1 MRAHKEMVAT
11 NAVPLGQGARATGD
25 DHSRI
30 DIQPDNVIP
39 TNTAVNKVVSSDLD
53 SVDGNGDGQQ
63 GPDIHIHGAIPT
75 HTAAIENVFSDQ
87 DGSAAREDFTVLPT
101 NSLAKRRLSSDKA
114 LRASDG
120 DDQHHPDAHW
130 SNVIPTNSPSKADMS
145 SDQCI
150 RDGNGDGHISSDAQ
164 IGDAIPT
171 NTAALAWVPSG
182 QIIGAAREDA
192 TVLPP
197 NSLAKNVLSSDHMVV
212 ASDGGSNASAPTR
225 RKAVRRAKAEMNPRS
240 VLPDAINSADHLITD
255 THDLTVSSGGGQ
267 WHRDR
272 QRALASPTQSVGQ
285 LKDDTQP
292 PRADEGIDHS
302 HTVTHF
308 GHVDPQTIAAIM
320 SLHREHRSLQRA
332 VGDMERRI
340 KSEERW
346 FAVRRC
352 REQGIE
358 LKDSKFPPV
367 TAEDKMMVVMTRP
380 RFFAARD
387 AIEVHRK
394 ACQKE
399 LIKATKSLP
408 IAPWVDEV
416 KGLGIASVAA
426 VIGEVGDFHSYRNV
440 AQVWKRMGLAVIGG
454 KAQGKRTNA
463 EEALLHG
470 YNPRRRSEMH
480 VIGDC
485 LVRARGPYA
494 DLYKERKEYE
504 LAREGITKMHAHK
517 RALRY
522 IEKRLLRE
530 MWAVWRGTNKDSES
544 KGSMSPAT
552 IIREAA

>member
-1 MRAHKEMVAT
+1 
-11 NAVPLGQGARATGD
+11 
-25 DHSRI
+25 
-30 DIQPDNVIP
+30 
-39 TNTAVNKVVSSDLD
+39 
-53 SVDGNGDGQQ
+53 
-63 GPDIHIHGAIPT
+63 
-75 HTAAIENVFSDQ
+75 
-87 DGSAAREDFTVLPT
+87 
-101 NSLAKRRLSSDKA
+101 
-114 LRASDG
+114 
-120 DDQHHPDAHW
+120 
-130 SNVIPTNSPSKADMS
+130 
-145 SDQCI
+145 
-150 RDGNGDGHISSDAQ
+150 
-164 IGDAIPT
+164 
-171 NTAALAWVPSG
+171 
-182 QIIGAAREDA
+182 
-192 TVLPP
+192 
-197 NSLAKNVLSSDHMVV
+197 
-212 ASDGGSNASAPTR
+212 
-225 RKAVRRAKAEMNPRS
+225 
-240 VLPDAINSADHLITD
+240 
-255 THDLTVSSGGGQ
+255 
-267 WHRDR
+267 
-272 QRALASPTQSVGQ
+272 
-285 LKDDTQP
+285 
-292 PRADEGIDHS
+292 
-302 HTVTHF
+302 
-308 GHVDPQTIAAIM
+308 
-320 SLHREHRSLQRA
+320 
-332 VGDMERRI
+332 MERRI

-358 LKDSKFPPV
+358 LKDAKFPPV
-367 TAEDKMMVVMTRP
+367 TDADKMMVVMTRP